1 MFTHRRPLCRAAC
14 VLVLF
19 AMTADLRAFAAGCAP
34 AGWQESAAEPLG
46 ICHKVLRGQT
56 LYSISRAY
64 QIDLDTMADIN
75 RIQDP
80 GRIEA
85 GRLLFIPGATAPLD
99 VSPTLLTP
107 LLSWPLDGQITSAFG
122 VEGGRPHHEGIDIDG
137 VKGELIRAAAAGK
150 VVWAG
155 TERGYGN
162 MVVLDHGGGLST
174 VYAHAERL
182 LVGSEQWVSAGEPVA
197 QVGDTGNA
205 RGAHLHFE
213 VRRDGRPLNPMP
225 LLGGSVAHTSAG
237 GH

>member
-1 MFTHRRPLCRAAC
+1 MAVL
-14 VLVLF
+14 LVL
-19 AMTADLRAFAAGCAP
+19 AAGPRLLAGDCAP
-34 AGWQESAAEPLG
+34 AGWQESAAAPLG

-56 LYSISRAY
+56 LFSISRAY

-75 RIQDP
+75 GIQDP
-80 GRIEA
+80 RRIEA
-85 GRLLFIPGATAPLD
+85 GRLLFVPGATAPLD
-99 VSPTLLTP
+99 ISPTSITP
-107 LLSWPLDGQITSAFG
+107 PLAWPLAGQVTSAFG
-122 VEGGRPHHEGIDIDG
+122 LEGGRPHHEGIDIDG

-182 LVGSEQWVSAGEPVA
+182 LVGSEEWVQMGEPVA

-213 VRRDGRPLNPMP
+213 VRRDGRALNPMP

>member
-1 MFTHRRPLCRAAC
+1 MALLLALATG
-14 VLVLF
+14 V
-19 AMTADLRAFAAGCAP
+19 RAFAADCGP
-34 AGWQESAAEPLG
+34 VGGPESAAALG
-46 ICHKVLRGQT
+46 VCHKVKRGQT
-56 LYSISRAY
+56 LYSISHAY
-64 QIDLDTMADIN
+64 QIDLGTMTDVN
-75 RIQDP
+75 GIQDP

-85 GRLLFIPGATAPLD
+85 GRLLFIPGATVAVD
-99 VSPTLLTP
+99 VPPTTLTTV
-107 LLSWPLDGQITSAFG
+107 LAWPLAGQVTSAFG
-122 VEGGRPHHEGIDIDG
+122 LEGGRPHHEGIDIDG
-137 VKGELIRAAAAGK
+137 VKGDLIRAAAAGR

-174 VYAHAERL
+174 LYAHAERL
-182 LVGSEQWVSAGEPVA
+182 LVGSEEWVEAGEPVA

-213 VRRDGRPLNPMP
+213 VRRDGRALNPMP

>member
-1 MFTHRRPLCRAAC
+1 MA
-14 VLVLF
+14 VLLAV
-19 AMTADLRAFAAGCAP
+19 TAGLRVFAADCAP
-34 AGWQESAAEPLG
+34 AGWQENTTAPLG
-46 ICHKVLRGQT
+46 ICHKVQRGQT
-56 LYSISRAY
+56 LYSISHAY
-64 QIDLDTMADIN
+64 QIDLGTMADIN
-75 RIQDP
+75 GIQDP

-85 GRLLFIPGATAPLD
+85 GRLLFVPGVTTPLD
-99 VSPTLLTP
+99 VSPTILNP
-107 LLSWPLDGQITSAFG
+107 LLAWPLAGQVTSAFG
-122 VEGGRPHHEGIDIDG
+122 VEGGRRPHHEGIDIDG
-137 VKGELIRAAAAGK
+137 VKGDLIRAAAAGK

-182 LVGSEQWVSAGEPVA
+182 LVGSEEWVSAGEPVA
-197 QVGDTGNA
+197 RVGDTGNA